1 MDLSVKEFAL
11 EAASLLNEKKALDI
25 VLLELGQITL
35 IADYFLICS
44 GSSKIQTRALSDYL
58 EEGLSAKGRSPLR
71 LEGYQEGNWILQ
83 DYGELVVHIFFTEE
97 RSFYKLERLWGKAE
111 AIDLQYL
118 ESH

>member
-1 MDLSVKEFAL
+1 LDLSAKELAL
-11 EAASLLNEKKALDI
+11 EAASLLSEKKAVDI
-25 VLLELGQITL
+25 ILLEMGQITL

-44 GSSKIQTRALSDYL
+44 GASKIQTRALSDHL
-58 EEGLSAKGRSPLR
+58 KETLSAKGRSPLR

-83 DYGELVVHIFFTEE
+83 DYGELVVHVFLNEE

-111 AIDLQYL
+111 SVDLQYL

>member
-1 MDLSVKEFAL
+1 LDLSTKEFAL

-25 VLLELGQITL
+25 ILLEMGQITL

-44 GSSKIQTRALSDYL
+44 GMSKVQTRALSDYL
-58 EEGLSAKGRSPLR
+58 EESLSAQGRPPLR
-71 LEGYQEGNWILQ
+71 LEGYQEGNWILH

-111 AIDLQYL
+111 TIDLHYP
-118 ESH
+118 E